1 MSNQN
6 YLDGVDIIYWI
17 NLERAKDREKHMKKL
32 LDDPIFNNIMTRQFK
47 AIDVNGDKNIYDMLD
62 IKEKKMSDNEYAC
75 LLSHLE
81 TIRKFSNSNYE
92 NALIF
97 EDDVS
102 LDYKKYWDKTIQ
114 EVIDNAPKDWE
125 ILKLCCF
132 KHKPYK
138 KEYNLWNYLPGSG
151 NTDTN
156 WSCVSYLINNKAA
169 NKIIKSI
176 YIDKKYKLENTL
188 PHQADFYI
196 YSKLKTYGY
205 KYPYFTYRDN
215 NDTYVQKSS
224 KGWKHEKKNK
234 ITKFL
239 KKTIKNISPK
249 KRINNKTKRNKTKR
263 NKTKRNK
270 TKR

>member
-17 NLERAKDREKHMKKL
+17 NLERAKDREKHMKKV

-81 TIRKFSNSNYE
+81 TIRKFSKSNYE

-125 ILKLCCF
+125 ILKLYCG
-132 KHKPYK
+132 KITPYK
-138 KEYNLWNYLPGSG
+138 KVYNLWKLDKINYKHSDWG
-151 NTDTN
+151 T
-156 WSCVSYLINNKAA
+156 VSYLINNKAA
-169 NKIIKSI
+169 KKIIKSI
-176 YIDKKYKLENTL
+176 YINGKYKLENNIK
-188 PHQADFYI
+188 HQADLYI
-196 YSKLKTYGY
+196 YLKLKTYGY
-205 KYPYFTYRDN
+205 KYPFFTFRKN
-215 NDTYVQKSS
+215 NNTYIQK
-224 KGWKHEKKNK
+224 KVKKLKTQKK
-234 ITKFL
+234 IIHLL
-239 KKTIKNISPK
+239 K
-249 KRINNKTKRNKTKR
+249 NKTKKNRK
-263 NKTKRNK
+263 
-270 TKR
+270 